1 MCMTHTTNTH
11 RDARAPDVNQTK
23 IHGILKQLHGYVW
36 KWRNLIITFA
46 ELFVIAG
53 FFGQARFMCFWN
65 CFFPCVCV
73 CLFCFFLLVSAN
85 KFVGLSMFFAFRF
98 IKIHRIIINFESTNN
113 RTHTNSYLWA
123 FSVYTLKKNVATVRK
138 AYIHIKSLDLNLD
151 RPNEQTKKKN
161 TKETE
166 TQRLTT
172 IRENCT

>member
-1 MCMTHTTNTH
+1 MYDTYHKHTQ
-11 RDARAPDVNQTK
+11 RRARAWCESNENPWHIKTITWVCLEMAKFDYNICRAVCYCWLFWSSAFYVL
-23 IHGILKQLHGYVW
+23 LK
-36 KWRNLIITFA
+36 
-46 ELFVIAG
+46 LF
-53 FFGQARFMCFWN
+53 FS
-65 CFFPCVCV
+65 VCV

-123 FSVYTLKKNVATVRK
+123 FSAYTLKKNVATVRK